1 MYNETNFHDLMFREK
16 YYKHNKNLHYM
27 YVRHCGMYKRE
38 LVSKSSKKIIFFLI
52 QVHFSK

>member
-27 YVRHCGMYKRE
+27 YIRHCGMYKRE
-38 LVSKSSKKIIFFLI
+38 LVSKSSKKIIFFI
-52 QVHFSK
+52 QVHFL

>member
-27 YVRHCGMYKRE
+27 YMYIRHCGMYKRE
-38 LVSKSSKKIIFFLI
+38 LVSKSSKKIIFFNPSSL
-52 QVHFSK
+52 

>member
-27 YVRHCGMYKRE
+27 YIYAIAACIKE
-38 LVSKSSKKIIFFLI
+38 S
-52 QVHFSK
+52 